1 MKRRLLALLFGLSIL
16 LASCAD
22 TAETSSV
29 ADNTEKQESSTET
42 SETEQERVMIAIG
55 KERLE
60 VVGVDISPDADGVY
74 LFTPDGA
81 EVYAADQ
88 NHTDYAVVNT
98 VVAAVGR
105 GVQIPQNGY
114 VMRLV
119 GVQTEQEIAVGT
131 RITYRGEDVPAYLP
145 ERYVR
150 FGDTVVEVGYKNT
163 TRTAEQVGFLFD
175 DGWYANSTCS
185 NIWGMEIAVDG
196 DGKVVTVNPS
206 GQPTSG
212 NTPIPEGGFVLSVGA
227 DTPNE
232 RALRKIKVGDTAEY
246 VEQPQIYTAKRYSIA
261 AKNETASDAIS
272 QYTRAFGDKTPTAER
287 VTELVVDKDGI
298 VIGVFANSTGGRE
311 IPEGGYVLV
320 ATGTAMA
327 SPAAVAQIG
336 TKVGAE
342 NTNAFWLIE
351 NVNTAKWRCQ
361 DMLGAL
367 QESYTESVRTLAH
380 IDFEAANEALQTAK
394 ETVDAFDCACA
405 VGRGAVAVD
414 SKPDLAKPRGV
425 GDDRR
430 TELRRLI
437 SFALHGRSG
446 RTACGQVCKTF
457 VLEHRHHR
465 QLRVGICGVSIRGR
479 GHGDVAGVKRF

>member
-98 VVAAVGR
+98 VVAAVGH

-185 NIWGMEIAVDG
+185 NIWGLEIAVDE

-206 GQPTSG
+206 GQATSG

-246 VEQPQIYTAKRYSIA
+246 VEQPQIYTAKRYSIN
-261 AKNETASDAIS
+261 AKNENAAVGKQAGSVDDELCLNSAVAGGDGHAVFAGGDGRYRSVQQPLAAVLAGILCAGDGQLIGAGDGAGGGPQGLGHISGDGRLNGAHFVAGDELDA
-272 QYTRAFGDKTPTAER
+272 RNAVGDA
-287 VTELVVDKDGI
+287 LVVQLLQLSLVSLAKADDDGTDALERHI
-298 VIGVFANSTGGRE
+298 QLLAPAVIQGVALYVHLGHQGAGGAVETCVNDGGIGAGRTHGHVGLGIDQDELQVVPAEVTGDG
-311 IPEGGYVLV
+311 
-320 ATGTAMA
+320 
-327 SPAAVAQIG
+327 AA
-336 TKVGAE
+336 
-342 NTNAFWLIE
+342 
-351 NVNTAKWRCQ
+351 R
-361 DMLGAL
+361 D
-367 QESYTESVRTLAH
+367 
-380 IDFEAANEALQTAK
+380 
-394 ETVDAFDCACA
+394 ACA
-405 VGRGAVAVD
+405 
-414 SKPDLAKPRGV
+414 
-425 GDDRR
+425 DDGH
-430 TELRRLI
+430 I
-437 SFALHGRSG
+437 IAGI
-446 RTACGQVCKTF
+446 
-457 VLEHRHHR
+457 RHD
-465 QLRVGICGVSIRGR
+465 ITP
-479 GHGDVAGVKRF
+479 